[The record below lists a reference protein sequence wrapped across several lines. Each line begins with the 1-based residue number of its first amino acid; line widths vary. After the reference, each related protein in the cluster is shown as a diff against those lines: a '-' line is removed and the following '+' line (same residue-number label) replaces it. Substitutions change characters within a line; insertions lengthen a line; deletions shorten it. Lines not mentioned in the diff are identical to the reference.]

1 MQQDDVTGKPTG
13 LIIEFFLMGIYD
25 SMLLASLFFCRVS
38 RIGNVDR
45 MTSPRSGWMLHGDLK

>member
-25 SMLLASLFFCRVS
+25 SMLLASLFFA
-38 RIGNVDR
+38 GYPGLG
-45 MTSPRSGWMLHGDLK
+45 M